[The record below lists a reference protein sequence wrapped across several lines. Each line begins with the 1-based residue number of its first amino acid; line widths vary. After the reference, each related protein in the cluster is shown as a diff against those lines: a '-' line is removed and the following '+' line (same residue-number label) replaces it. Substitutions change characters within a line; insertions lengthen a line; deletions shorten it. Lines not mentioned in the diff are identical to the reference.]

1 MAAQEISAN
10 NRLRILCIT
19 GSSRS
24 GSTILGAA
32 LGQIAGFFCA
42 GEMQRIWDKDWLVDE
57 HCSCGE
63 PILSCP
69 YWSPIFAE
77 IIGDYDPQLARQ
89 LRRARNSV
97 VRLYG
102 LPRLLSARSLD
113 QLPVAV
119 QNYVSL
125 TERLYQT
132 IARQTGCRVIVDT
145 SKYPTYSYLLR
156 LAPSLDVRVVHLVRD
171 ARAVAYSWQ
180 RVKSYPTAKGI
191 RHMERHTAPRS
202 AVAWNILNGLAD
214 FLWERSAGRFCLI
227 RYEDFVAHPR
237 RAFEAILNHADEPN
251 AAPPLINEDTLDIRS
266 HHIIAGN
273 ANRFQTGRI
282 RLSLD
287 SEWRHKLRRLD
298 ALLVTAL
305 TFPLLRKYGYA
316 APQVAPGL
324 LIGQAVSGRAA
335 PSAPPR
341 A

>member
-1 MAAQEISAN
+1 MAAEAISTG
-10 NRLRILCIT
+10 NRIRILCIT

-24 GSTILGAA
+24 GSTILGAT
-32 LGQIAGFFCA
+32 LGQIEGFFCA
-42 GEMQRIWDKDWLVDE
+42 GEMQRIWDRDWLVDE

-63 PILSCP
+63 PILACP
-69 YWSPIFAE
+69 RWSPIFAE
-77 IIGDYDPQLARQ
+77 IIGKYDRELARQ
-89 LRRARNSV
+89 VRRARNSV

-102 LPRLLSARSLD
+102 LPRLLGAQSLD
-113 QLPVAV
+113 QLPNPVRD
-119 QNYVSL
+119 YVSL

-191 RHMERHTAPRS
+191 RYMERHTAPRS
-202 AVAWNILNGLAD
+202 AAAWNILNGLAD
-214 FLWERSAGRFCLI
+214 LLWERDSARFRLI
-227 RYEDFVAHPR
+227 RYEDFVVQPR
-237 RAFEAILNHADEPN
+237 RVLQAILDHADESD
-251 AAPPLINEDTLDIRS
+251 AAPPLVGEDALDIRS

-273 ANRFQTGRI
+273 ANRFQTGRV

-287 SEWRHKLRRLD
+287 NEWRHRLRRLD

-305 TFPLLRKYGYA
+305 TFPLLRKYGYPVLQF
-316 APQVAPGL
+316 APALFPGRT
-324 LIGQAVSGRAA
+324 VSGSA
-335 PSAPPR
+335 PSSAPPG

>member
-1 MAAQEISAN
+1 MAAEAISTG
-10 NRLRILCIT
+10 NRIRILCIT

-24 GSTILGAA
+24 GSTILGAS
-32 LGQIAGFFCA
+32 LGQIEGFFCA
-42 GEMQRIWDKDWLVDE
+42 GEMQRIWDRDWLVDE
-57 HCSCGE
+57 HCSCGA
-63 PILSCP
+63 PILRCP
-69 YWSPIFAE
+69 HWAGIFGE
-77 IIGDYDPQLARQ
+77 VIGRYSADAARRI
-89 LRRARNSV
+89 RRARNSV
-97 VRLYG
+97 VRLHG

-113 QLPVAV
+113 QLPSAV
-119 QNYVSL
+119 RDYVSL

-156 LAPSLDVRVVHLVRD
+156 LVPSLDVRVVHLVRD

-202 AVAWNILNGLAD
+202 AAAWNVLNGLAD
-214 FLWERSAGRFCLI
+214 FLWERDADRFCLI

-237 RAFEAILNHADEPN
+237 RTFEAILNHADEPS
-251 AAPPLINEDTLDIRS
+251 AAPPLINEDTLDICS

-273 ANRFQTGRI
+273 ANRFQTGRV

-287 SEWRHKLRRLD
+287 SEWRRRLRRLD

-305 TFPLLRKYGYA
+305 TFPLLRKYGYLQPVEAPA
-316 APQVAPGL
+316 ATRSISAQREAP
-324 LIGQAVSGRAA
+324 I
-335 PSAPPR
+335 P
-341 A
+341 